1 MTYRVTLAP
10 SAARQLHKFDHVV
23 RRRIQAAIELLAVE
37 RTKRSGRDANP
48 AGSRR
53 WLLACSACKPIGLWD
68 TSARHRSLL
77 PGSAA
82 MA

>member
-53 WLLACSACKPIGLWD
+53 
-68 TSARHRSLL
+68 
-77 PGSAA
+77 
-82 MA
+82 